1 MVMLRIGAVVLNTGN
16 STSEV
21 VGGFWAEALGCARGS
36 NPDFLIPRAGGAA
49 RLHVDDTD
57 RTHLDLWTDS
67 AAEQRC
73 EVDRLVGLGASR
85 VDWDY
90 PDDADFVV
98 LRDPGGTLFCV
109 IDTSA

>member
-1 MVMLRIGAVVLNTGN
+1 MVMLRIGAVVLNTGS

-21 VGGFWAEALGCARGS
+21 VAGFWAEALGHARGS
-36 NPDFLIPRAGGAA
+36 NPDFLIPAAGGAA
-49 RLHVDDTD
+49 RLHLDDN

-67 AAEQRC
+67 AAEQRY
-73 EVDRLVGLGASR
+73 EVDRLVALGASR
-85 VDWDY
+85 VDWHY

-98 LRDPGGTLFCV
+98 LSDPGGTLFCV